1 MKVFLKLSLL
11 FSLIF
16 GAKLASAQSIAFTN
30 LYFFSAT
37 DFSTGSNIDGA
48 IPYSGVIL
56 VSNALYG
63 TTYLGGQYGDGVLY
77 KLVGTNLTVLHNF
90 NGAIDGS
97 EPQSDLLLISNSL
110 YGTASLAGPERGGT
124 IFRYDLNSSN
134 FTVIDDF
141 GNAAFT
147 GPSELFYTNGVF
159 YGTAASGP
167 IYGDGVIFAAPLGG
181 GSVTDL
187 FDFGYTDGTYPAPI
201 TPGNG
206 VLKVDDIFYGTTTE
220 GGTGGGGTVY
230 KLSGGNLVVLQA
242 FTNSAYPQY
251 RLVLSG
257 NTLFGMTEQ
266 GGDNSSGSIF
276 RVNTDGSAYTNLY
289 SFDYYPQGANPQRS
303 LTMAN
308 GVLYGTAAQGGAV
321 SGAGGVVFQ
330 INPDGTGYTVLH
342 SFASFGIEGNYPES
356 DIFVSGNNLYG
367 TTSTGGPGKSGGVFM
382 ITLSP
387 PAMLDLK
394 KINGSLVLSWAN
406 TNYSLQFTTN
416 LNTSFTTIA
425 GATSPYTNQF
435 DGMQKF
441 FRLVGN

>member
-1 MKVFLKLSLL
+1 MKSFLKLFLVS
-11 FSLIF
+11 SLIIW
-16 GAKLASAQSIAFTN
+16 AKFASAQNITFTN

-48 IPYSGVIL
+48 VPYSGVIL

-90 NGAIDGS
+90 NGGIDGS

-134 FTVIDDF
+134 FTVIADF
-141 GNAAFT
+141 GNDVFT
-147 GPSELFYTNGVF
+147 GPSELFNTNGVF
-159 YGTAASGP
+159 YGTAANGP
-167 IYGDGVIFAAPLGG
+167 VYGYGVIFAAPYSG

-201 TPGNG
+201 IPGNG
-206 VLKVDDIFYGTTTE
+206 VLMVGDTFYGTTT
-220 GGTGGGGTVY
+220 GGGSGYGGTVY
-230 KLSGGNLVVLQA
+230 KLSGGDLVVLQA
-242 FTNSAYPQY
+242 FTNSAGPQCQ
-251 RLVLSG
+251 LVLSG

-266 GGDNSSGSIF
+266 GGADSSGSIF

-289 SFDYYPQGANPQRS
+289 SFDYYTHGAYPQRG

-321 SGAGGVVFQ
+321 SGDGGVVFQ

-342 SFASFGIEGNYPES
+342 SFASFGAEGNYPES
-356 DIFVSGNNLYG
+356 DLFISGNNLYG
-367 TTSTGGPGKSGGVFM
+367 TTSGGGPGQSGGVFM
-382 ITLSP
+382 ITVSP
-387 PAMLDLK
+387 PAMLDFQT
-394 KINGSLVLSWAN
+394 INGSLVLSWAG
-406 TNYSLQFTTN
+406 TNYSLQSATN
-416 LNTSFTTIA
+416 LNSAFSTIA
-425 GATSPYTNQF
+425 GTTSPYTNQF
-435 DGMQKF
+435 VGMQIF